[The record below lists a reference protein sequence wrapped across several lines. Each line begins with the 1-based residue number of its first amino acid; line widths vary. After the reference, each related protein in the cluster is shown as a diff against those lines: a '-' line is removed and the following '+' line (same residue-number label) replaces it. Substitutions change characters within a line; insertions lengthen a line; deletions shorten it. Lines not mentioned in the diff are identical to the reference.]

1 MNAVRT
7 GSSLQWRVTVS
18 VVVIMAFTSLATG
31 GAGPPAKLTAR
42 LQRAAEVLHEL
53 VGAPDQGIPKDL
65 LSRAQAI
72 AVFPDVLK
80 GAFFFGGRLGDGVMS
95 VREPDGSWSAPAF
108 FAIGGGS
115 WGLQIGGEVMDLVL
129 VVMTRRGVESLLRSK
144 VTLGLDLGIA
154 AGPVGRRAEAA
165 TDIQLKADI
174 LSYSRSKG
182 LFAGVSLEGSS
193 IHPDD
198 ENDEQLYGHS
208 YTAREILLERRATPP
223 DAAKPFLNTL
233 QESASGRQ

>member
-1 MNAVRT
+1 MSAVRT
-7 GSSLQWRVTVS
+7 VSAREWWVAVGVVLIITLTSVT
-18 VVVIMAFTSLATG
+18 AGG
-31 GAGPPAKLTAR
+31 GALPAKLTAR
-42 LQRAAEVLHEL
+42 LQRAAEVLREL
-53 VGAPDQGIPKDL
+53 ASAPDQGIPRDL
-65 LSRAQAI
+65 LSRAQAV

-95 VREPDGSWSAPAF
+95 VRQPDGSWSAPAF

-115 WGLQIGGEVMDLVL
+115 WGLQIGGEVMDLTL
-129 VVMTRRGVESLLRSK
+129 VVMTRRGVGSLLGSK
-144 VTLGLDLGIA
+144 VTLGVDLGIA
-154 AGPVGRRAEAA
+154 AGPVGRRGEAA

-198 ENDEQLYGHS
+198 ENDELFYGHS
-208 YTAREILLERRATPP
+208 YAAREILLENRVAPP
-223 DAAKPFLNTL
+223 DAAKPFLDSL
-233 QESASGRQ
+233 REYGSQRQ

>member
-1 MNAVRT
+1 MIRGRKMSRRT
-7 GSSLQWRVTVS
+7 WRVAVS
-18 VVVIMAFTSLATG
+18 VVLIVMLTSIAA
-31 GAGPPAKLTAR
+31 GAAEVPAKLAAR
-42 LQRAAEVLHEL
+42 LQRAGVVLGEL
-53 VGAPDQGIPKDL
+53 ASAPDKGIPDGL
-65 LSRAQAI
+65 LTRAQAV

-95 VREPDGSWSAPAF
+95 VRRPDGAWSAPAF
-108 FAIGGGS
+108 FAMGGGS

-144 VTLGLDLGIA
+144 VTLGIDLGIA

-182 LFAGVSLEGSS
+182 LFAGVSLEGTS
-193 IHPDD
+193 IHADNESD
-198 ENDEQLYGHS
+198 MQFYEHS
-208 YTAREILLERRATPP
+208 YAAREILLEGRAAAP
-223 DAAKPFLNTL
+223 DAAKPFLDTL
-233 QESASGRQ
+233 REYASGRQ